1 MGIVPSAT
9 RSTSARR
16 SRVVDASPR
25 VGYNQQVDF
34 RKASVHIASF
44 LMASLLG
51 IAQQQS
57 GTIRGV
63 VTGENGQP
71 LANAG
76 VAVVGTARTATTNS
90 RGEYR
95 LTAAAGTQLVRA
107 RVIGY
112 AAAERQVNVV
122 AGDTTTANFQ
132 LTPSALALSEVTVI
146 GSRTARTATE
156 TPVPVDVIAAEEIQE
171 TGQTEVNQILTS
183 LAPSFNASH
192 QTIADGTDHINPA
205 SLRGLGPDQVLVLV
219 NGKRRHAPAL
229 VHVNGTFGRGTVGV
243 DLNAIPAAAI
253 DRIEVLRDG
262 ASAQYGSDA
271 IAGVIN
277 IALKR
282 QTDGIRSTTTTGVT
296 GEGDGQQVKTDLNAG
311 FTIGDR
317 GFFNVTGEYLD
328 RGATNRAEPWSGAI
342 FPGITDSAGPTDAE
356 LAARG
361 LTRRDFTMDVG
372 QSDAT
377 VGMAFFN
384 AALPLGGSDAE
395 LYAFGG
401 ASRRNGLA
409 GAFFR
414 LPNQEAQSVLSIFP
428 NGFVPRIN
436 TGINDR
442 SFSAG
447 VRGATNGWDVDF
459 SVTHGR
465 NDFQFIIENTIN
477 ASLGTASPTT
487 FDAGRLGFTQST
499 GNLDLVRPI
508 AASAVRALSLV
519 LGGEFRV
526 ETYSIRAGDAASW
539 QLGNGGDSAGVDFD
553 TTSAGVPKQPGAQ
566 GFPGFRPANEV
577 NRSRTSIAG
586 YAGFETQLTE
596 RFLVDVGGRY
606 ESYSDFGNT
615 VTGKVATRLEVAPK
629 VAVRAAVS
637 TGFRAPAL
645 HQVWFNNVSTQ
656 FVINV
661 GTGQLE
667 PRNVLT
673 SNNRSRVTK
682 AFGVPDLQEERSVNL
697 SAGITARPRDDL
709 SITADVYRITID
721 DRVVITSQFS
731 AATDTI
737 VARILQP
744 FQSQG
749 VTVAQ
754 FFANAVDTRTSG
766 IDLVLAYARAL
777 GRGTLNLTAS
787 ANVTKTEVTAVN
799 VPQAMADTFRTPS
812 LATVRDRILNRE
824 DRNRLEDALPRAKGA
839 ISARYA
845 AGRLSAL
852 ARVSYYGAIVY
863 RAPNSANDEQF
874 GAKTL
879 VDVDLGLDVVRGVRL
894 GIGGNNVFNTFP
906 DKQKVGN
913 NINSGRFIYS
923 RRVTQF
929 GMNGGLYYA
938 RLALAL

>member
-1 MGIVPSAT
+1 VRI
-9 RSTSARR
+9 
-16 SRVVDASPR
+16 SRILIGPLALALAAP
-25 VGYNQQVDF
+25 
-34 RKASVHIASF
+34 
-44 LMASLLG
+44 LG
-51 IAQQQS
+51 LAAQQQTGS
-57 GTIRGV
+57 IRGTV
-63 VTGENGQP
+63 SAETGTP
-71 LANAG
+71 LAN
-76 VAVVGTARTATTNS
+76 VAVTLVGSARTAATNA

-95 LTAAAGTQLVRA
+95 LTAPPGTHTLRA

-112 AAAERQVNVV
+112 AAAQRQVTVV
-122 AGDTTTANFQ
+122 AGETTTVNFQ
-132 LTPSALALSEVTVI
+132 LVASALALSEVTVI

-156 TPVPVDVIAAEEIQE
+156 TPVPVDVIAAEEMQE

-243 DLNAIPAAAI
+243 DLNAIPASAI

-277 IALKR
+277 IVLKR
-282 QTDGIRSTTTTGVT
+282 QTDGIQATTTSGVT
-296 GEGDGQQVKTDLNAG
+296 GEGDGAQVKADLNAG
-311 FTIGDR
+311 FAIGDR

-328 RGATNRAEPWSGAI
+328 RGATNRAAPWSGAI

-384 AALPLGGSDAE
+384 AALPLAGDAE

-401 ASRRNGLA
+401 ASRRNGRA

-414 LPNQEAQSVLSIFP
+414 LPNQAAQSVLSIFP

-436 TGINDR
+436 TGIDDR
-442 SFSAG
+442 SVGVG

-459 SVTHGR
+459 SLTHGR
-465 NDFQFIIENTIN
+465 NDFQFIIDNTVN
-477 ASLGTASPTT
+477 ASMGAASPTT
-487 FDAGRLGFTQST
+487 FDAGRLGFAQSV
-499 GNLDLVRPI
+499 GNLDLVRPL
-508 AASAVRALSLV
+508 ATTALRSLSLV
-519 LGGEFRV
+519 LGAEFRV
-526 ETYSIRAGDAASW
+526 ENYSIRAGDAASW
-539 QLGNGGDSAGVDFD
+539 QLGNGGDSAGVDYD
-553 TTSAGVPKQPGAQ
+553 TTAAGAPKAPGAQ

-586 YAGFETQLTE
+586 YAGFETQLTD
-596 RFLVDVGGRY
+596 RFLIDVGGRY
-606 ESYSDFGNT
+606 ERYSDFGNSL
-615 VTGKVATRLEVAPK
+615 TGKLATRVEVVPG
-629 VAVRAAVS
+629 VALRAAVS

-656 FVINV
+656 FVINTS
-661 GTGQLE
+661 TGQLE
-667 PRNVLT
+667 ARNVLT
-673 SNNRSRVTK
+673 SNNPSRVTQ
-682 AFGVPDLQEERSVNL
+682 AFGVPALHDERSVNL

-709 SITADVYRITID
+709 SITADVYRITLD
-721 DRVVITSQFS
+721 DRIVITSQFS
-731 AATDTI
+731 STTAEPDPAI
-737 VARILQP
+737 RAQVAQLVAP
-744 FQSQG
+744 FASQG
-749 VTVAQ
+749 VTGAQ
-754 FFANAVDTRTSG
+754 FFANAVDTRTTG
-766 IDLVLAYARAL
+766 LDLVVAYARPV
-777 GRGTLNLTAS
+777 GRGMLNLTAS
-787 ANVTKTEVTAVN
+787 ANLTQTEVVRVN
-799 VPQAMADTFRTPS
+799 LPQAMADSFAGSSIDTIR
-812 LATVRDRILNRE
+812 LRLLNRE
-824 DRNRLEDALPRAKGA
+824 DRNRLEDALPHQKGA
-839 ISARYA
+839 LSARYA
-845 AGRLSAL
+845 GGRISAL
-852 ARVSYYGAIVY
+852 VRATYYGEILY
-863 RAPNSANDEQF
+863 KAPSATNDERF

-879 VDVDLGLDVVRGVRL
+879 VDVDLGLELLRGIRL
-894 GIGGNNVFNTFP
+894 AVGGNNVFNTFP
-906 DKQKVGN
+906 DKQRVGN

-929 GMNGGLYYA
+929 GMNGGFYYA
-938 RLALAL
+938 RLALSL

>member
-1 MGIVPSAT
+1 MRILRIFVGPLALALAAPLGIV
-9 RSTSARR
+9 
-16 SRVVDASPR
+16 
-25 VGYNQQVDF
+25 
-34 RKASVHIASF
+34 
-44 LMASLLG
+44 
-51 IAQQQS
+51 AQQQTGS
-57 GTIRGV
+57 IRGTV
-63 VTGENGQP
+63 SAETGTP
-71 LANAG
+71 LANVG
-76 VAVVGTARTATTNS
+76 VTLVGTARTTATNA

-95 LTAAAGTQLVRA
+95 LTAPSGTHTLRA

-112 AAAERQVNVV
+112 AALERQVTVV
-122 AGDTTTANFQ
+122 AGETTTVNFQ
-132 LTPSALALSEVTVI
+132 LVASALALSGVTVI

-156 TPVPVDVIAAEEIQE
+156 TPVPVDVISAEEMQE
-171 TGQTEVNQILTS
+171 TGQTEVNQILTA

-192 QTIADGTDHINPA
+192 QTIADGSDHINPA

-243 DLNAIPAAAI
+243 DLNAIPASAI

-277 IALKR
+277 IVLKR
-282 QTDGIRSTTTTGVT
+282 QTDGIQATTTSGVT
-296 GEGDGQQVKTDLNAG
+296 GEGDGAQVKTDLNAG
-311 FTIGDR
+311 FAIGDR

-328 RGATNRAEPWSGAI
+328 RGATNRAAPWSGAI

-384 AALPLGGSDAE
+384 AALPLAGDAE

-401 ASRRNGLA
+401 ASRRNGRA

-436 TGINDR
+436 TGIDDR
-442 SFSAG
+442 SVGVG

-459 SVTHGR
+459 SLTHGR
-465 NDFQFIIENTIN
+465 NDFQFIIDHTVN
-477 ASLGTASPTT
+477 ASMGAASPTT
-487 FDAGRLGFTQST
+487 FDAGRLGFAQSV
-499 GNLDLVRPI
+499 GNFDLVRPL
-508 AASAVRALSLV
+508 AATRLRSLALV
-519 LGGEFRV
+519 LGAEFRV
-526 ETYSIRAGDAASW
+526 ENYSIRAGDAASW
-539 QLGNGGDSAGVDFD
+539 QLGNGGDSAGVDYD
-553 TTSAGVPKQPGAQ
+553 TTAAGAPKAPGAQ

-586 YAGFETQLTE
+586 YAGFETQLTD
-596 RFLVDVGGRY
+596 RFLIDVGGRY
-606 ESYSDFGNT
+606 ERYSDFGNSL
-615 VTGKVATRLEVAPK
+615 TGKLATRLEVMPG
-629 VAVRAAVS
+629 VALRGAVS

-656 FVINV
+656 FVINTS
-661 GTGQLE
+661 TGQLE
-667 PRNVLT
+667 ARNVLT
-673 SNNRSRVTK
+673 SNNPSRVTQ
-682 AFGVPDLQEERSVNL
+682 AFGVPALQDERSVNL

-709 SITADVYRITID
+709 SITADVYRITLD
-721 DRVVITSQFS
+721 DRIVITSQFS
-731 AATDTI
+731 STTAEPDPAI
-737 VARILQP
+737 RARVAQLVAP
-744 FQSQG
+744 FASQG
-749 VTVAQ
+749 VTGAQ
-754 FFANAVDTRTSG
+754 FFANAVDTRTTG
-766 IDLVLAYARAL
+766 LDLVLAYARPV

-787 ANVTKTEVTAVN
+787 ANLTKTAVVRVN
-799 VPQAMADTFRTPS
+799 LPQAMADSFAGSSIDTIR
-812 LATVRDRILNRE
+812 LRLLNRE
-824 DRNRLEDALPRAKGA
+824 DRNRLEDALPHQKGA
-839 ISARYA
+839 LSARYA
-845 AGRLSAL
+845 AGRISAL
-852 ARVSYYGAIVY
+852 VRATYYGEILY
-863 RAPNSANDEQF
+863 KAPSATNDEQF

-879 VDVDLGLDVVRGVRL
+879 VDVDLGLELLRGMRL
-894 GIGGNNVFNTFP
+894 AVGANNVFNTFP

-929 GMNGGLYYA
+929 GMNGGFYYA
-938 RLALAL
+938 RLALSL

>member
-1 MGIVPSAT
+1 MRI
-9 RSTSARR
+9 
-16 SRVVDASPR
+16 
-25 VGYNQQVDF
+25 
-34 RKASVHIASF
+34 ASV
-44 LMASLLG
+44 LTASLAIVLATPDLG
-51 IAQQQS
+51 LAQQQT
-57 GTIRGV
+57 GTIRGT
-63 VTGENGQP
+63 VTGDNGLP
-71 LANAG
+71 LGNAG

-95 LTAAAGTQLVRA
+95 LSAPAGTHLVRA

-112 AAAERQVNVV
+112 ATAERQVNVV
-122 AGDTTTANFQ
+122 AGDTTRVNFQ
-132 LTPSALALSEVTVI
+132 LTPSALALPGVTVI

-156 TPVPVDVIAAEEIQE
+156 TPVPVDVVAAEEIQE

-243 DLNAIPAAAI
+243 DLNAIPASAI

-277 IALKR
+277 IVLKR
-282 QTDGIRSTTTTGVT
+282 QTEGIQATTTSGVT
-296 GEGDGQQVKTDLNAG
+296 GEGDGAQVKNDLNAG
-311 FTIGDR
+311 FAIGER

-328 RGATNRAEPWSGAI
+328 RGATNRTEPWSGDI
-342 FPGITDSAGPTDAE
+342 FPGITGTAATDAE
-356 LAARG
+356 LTARG

-384 AALPLGGSDAE
+384 AALPLTGDAE

-401 ASRRNGLA
+401 ASRRNGRA

-436 TGINDR
+436 TGIADR
-442 SFSAG
+442 SIGVG

-459 SVTHGR
+459 SLTHGR
-465 NDFQFIIENTIN
+465 NDFQFIIDNTVN
-477 ASLGTASPTT
+477 ASMGAASPTT
-487 FDAGRLGFTQST
+487 FDAGRLGFAQSV
-499 GNLDLVRPI
+499 GNLDLVRSL
-508 AASAVRALSLV
+508 ATGLRSLSLV

-526 ETYSIRAGDAASW
+526 ENYSIRAGDAASW
-539 QLGNGGDSAGVDFD
+539 QLGNGGSIKGVDYD
-553 TTSAGVPKQPGAQ
+553 TTAAGAPKAPGAQ

-577 NRSRTSIAG
+577 NRSRTSVAG
-586 YAGFETQLTE
+586 YAGFETQVTD
-596 RFLVDVGGRY
+596 RFLIDVGGRY
-606 ESYSDFGNT
+606 ERYSDFGNS
-615 VTGKVATRLEVAPK
+615 VTGKLATRFEVVPG
-629 VAVRAAVS
+629 VALRGAVS

-656 FVINV
+656 FVINT

-667 PRNVLT
+667 ARNVLT
-673 SNNRSRVTK
+673 SNNPSRVTQT
-682 AFGVPDLQEERSVNL
+682 FGVPALQDERSVNL

-709 SITADVYRITID
+709 SITADVYRITLD
-721 DRVVITSQFS
+721 DRIVITSQFS
-731 AATDTI
+731 STTAEPDPAI
-737 VARILQP
+737 RARVAQLVAP
-744 FQSQG
+744 FASQG
-749 VTVAQ
+749 VTGAQ
-754 FFANAVDTRTSG
+754 FFANAVDTRTTG
-766 IDLVLAYARAL
+766 LDLVVAYARPV
-777 GRGTLNLTAS
+777 GRGTLTFTAS
-787 ANVTKTEVTAVN
+787 ANLTQTDVIRVN
-799 VPQAMADTFRTPS
+799 LPLAMADSFAGSSIDTIR
-812 LATVRDRILNRE
+812 LRLLNRE
-824 DRNRLEDALPRAKGA
+824 DRNRLEDALPRQKGA
-839 ISARYA
+839 LSARYA
-845 AGRLSAL
+845 SGRLSAL
-852 ARVSYYGAIVY
+852 VRATYYGEIVY
-863 RAPNSANDEQF
+863 KAPSATNDERF
-874 GAKTL
+874 AAKAL
-879 VDVDLGLDVVRGVRL
+879 VDVDLGLDLLRGVRL
-894 GIGGNNVFNTFP
+894 AVGGNNVLNTFP
-906 DKQKVGN
+906 DKQRVPA

-929 GMNGGLYYA
+929 GMNGGFYYA
-938 RLALAL
+938 RLALSL

>member
-1 MGIVPSAT
+1 VRILRIFVGPLALALAAPLGIV
-9 RSTSARR
+9 
-16 SRVVDASPR
+16 
-25 VGYNQQVDF
+25 
-34 RKASVHIASF
+34 
-44 LMASLLG
+44 
-51 IAQQQS
+51 AQQQTGS
-57 GTIRGV
+57 IRGTV
-63 VTGENGQP
+63 SAETGTP
-71 LANAG
+71 LANVG
-76 VAVVGTARTATTNS
+76 VTLVGTARTTATNA

-95 LTAAAGTQLVRA
+95 LTAPSGTHTLRA

-112 AAAERQVNVV
+112 AALERQVTVV
-122 AGDTTTANFQ
+122 AGETTTVNFQ
-132 LTPSALALSEVTVI
+132 LVASALALSGVTVI

-156 TPVPVDVIAAEEIQE
+156 TPVPVDVISAEEMQE
-171 TGQTEVNQILTS
+171 TGQTEVNQILTA

-192 QTIADGTDHINPA
+192 QTIADGSDHINPA

-243 DLNAIPAAAI
+243 DLNAIPASAI

-277 IALKR
+277 IVLKR
-282 QTDGIRSTTTTGVT
+282 QTDGIQATTTSGVT
-296 GEGDGQQVKTDLNAG
+296 GEGDGAQVKTDLNAG
-311 FTIGDR
+311 FAIGDR

-328 RGATNRAEPWSGAI
+328 RGATNRAAPWSGAI

-384 AALPLGGSDAE
+384 AALPLAGDAE

-401 ASRRNGLA
+401 ASRRNGRA

-436 TGINDR
+436 TGIDDR
-442 SFSAG
+442 SVGVG

-459 SVTHGR
+459 SLTHGR
-465 NDFQFIIENTIN
+465 NDFQFIIDHTVN
-477 ASLGTASPTT
+477 ASMGAASPTT
-487 FDAGRLGFTQST
+487 FDAGRLGFAQSV
-499 GNLDLVRPI
+499 GNFDLVRPL
-508 AASAVRALSLV
+508 AATRLRSLALV
-519 LGGEFRV
+519 LGAEFRV
-526 ETYSIRAGDAASW
+526 ENYSIRAGDAASW
-539 QLGNGGDSAGVDFD
+539 QLGNGGDSAGVDYD
-553 TTSAGVPKQPGAQ
+553 TTAAGAPKAPGAQ

-586 YAGFETQLTE
+586 YAGFETQLTD
-596 RFLVDVGGRY
+596 RFLIDVGGRY
-606 ESYSDFGNT
+606 ERYSDFGNSL
-615 VTGKVATRLEVAPK
+615 TGKLATRLEVMPG
-629 VAVRAAVS
+629 VALRGAVS

-656 FVINV
+656 FVINTS
-661 GTGQLE
+661 TGQLE
-667 PRNVLT
+667 ARNVLT
-673 SNNRSRVTK
+673 SNNPSRVTQ
-682 AFGVPDLQEERSVNL
+682 AFGVPALQDERSVNL

-709 SITADVYRITID
+709 SITADVYRITLD
-721 DRVVITSQFS
+721 DRIVITSQFS
-731 AATDTI
+731 STTAEPDPAI
-737 VARILQP
+737 RARVAQLVAP
-744 FQSQG
+744 FASQG
-749 VTVAQ
+749 VTGAQ
-754 FFANAVDTRTSG
+754 FFANAVDTRTTG
-766 IDLVLAYARAL
+766 LDLVLAYARPV

-787 ANVTKTEVTAVN
+787 ANLTKTAVVRVN
-799 VPQAMADTFRTPS
+799 LPQAMADSFAGSSIDTIR
-812 LATVRDRILNRE
+812 LRLLNRE
-824 DRNRLEDALPRAKGA
+824 DRNRLEDALPHQKGA
-839 ISARYA
+839 LSARYA
-845 AGRLSAL
+845 AGRISAL
-852 ARVSYYGAIVY
+852 VRATYYGEILY
-863 RAPNSANDEQF
+863 KAPSATNDEQF

-879 VDVDLGLDVVRGVRL
+879 VDVDLGLELLRGMRL
-894 GIGGNNVFNTFP
+894 AVGANNVFNTFP

-929 GMNGGLYYA
+929 GMNGGFYYA
-938 RLALAL
+938 RLALSL

>member
-1 MGIVPSAT
+1 VRI
-9 RSTSARR
+9 
-16 SRVVDASPR
+16 SRILIGPLALALAAP
-25 VGYNQQVDF
+25 
-34 RKASVHIASF
+34 
-44 LMASLLG
+44 LG
-51 IAQQQS
+51 LVAQQQTGS
-57 GTIRGV
+57 VRGTV
-63 VTGENGQP
+63 SAETGTP
-71 LANAG
+71 LAN
-76 VAVVGTARTATTNS
+76 VAVTLVGTARTTATNA

-95 LTAAAGTQLVRA
+95 LTATPGTHTLRA

-112 AAAERQVNVV
+112 AAAQRQVTVI
-122 AGDTTTANFQ
+122 AGETTTVNFQ
-132 LTPSALALSEVTVI
+132 LVASALALSEVTVI
-146 GSRTARTATE
+146 GSRSARTATE
-156 TPVPVDVIAAEEIQE
+156 TPVPVDVIAAEEMQE

-243 DLNAIPAAAI
+243 DLNAIPASAI

-277 IALKR
+277 IVLKR
-282 QTDGIRSTTTTGVT
+282 QTDGIQASTTSGVT
-296 GEGDGQQVKTDLNAG
+296 GAGDGAQVKADLNAG
-311 FTIGDR
+311 FAIGDR

-328 RGATNRAEPWSGAI
+328 RGATNRAAPWSGAI

-384 AALPLGGSDAE
+384 AALPLAGDAE

-401 ASRRNGLA
+401 VSRRNGRA

-414 LPNQEAQSVLSIFP
+414 LPNQAAQSVLSIFP

-436 TGINDR
+436 TGIDDR
-442 SFSAG
+442 SVGVG

-459 SVTHGR
+459 SLTHGG
-465 NDFQFIIENTIN
+465 NDFQFIIDNTVN
-477 ASLGTASPTT
+477 ASMGAASPTT
-487 FDAGRLGFTQST
+487 FDAGRLGFAQSV

-508 AASAVRALSLV
+508 ATTGLRSLSLV
-519 LGGEFRV
+519 LGAEFRV
-526 ETYSIRAGDAASW
+526 ENYSIRAGDAASW
-539 QLGNGGDSAGVDFD
+539 QLGNGGDSAGVDYD
-553 TTSAGVPKQPGAQ
+553 TTAAGAPKAPGAQ

-586 YAGFETQLTE
+586 YAGFETQLTD
-596 RFLVDVGGRY
+596 RFLIDVGGRY
-606 ESYSDFGNT
+606 ERYSDFGNSL
-615 VTGKVATRLEVAPK
+615 TGKLATRFEVVPG
-629 VAVRAAVS
+629 VALRGAVS

-656 FVINV
+656 FVINTS
-661 GTGQLE
+661 TGQLE
-667 PRNVLT
+667 ARNVLT
-673 SNNRSRVTK
+673 SNNPSRVTQ
-682 AFGVPDLQEERSVNL
+682 AFGVPALHDERSVNL

-709 SITADVYRITID
+709 SVTADVYRITLD
-721 DRVVITSQFS
+721 DRIVITSQFS
-731 AATDTI
+731 STTAELDPAI
-737 VARILQP
+737 RARVAQLVAP
-744 FQSQG
+744 FASQG
-749 VTVAQ
+749 VTGAQ
-754 FFANAVDTRTSG
+754 FFANAVDTRTTG
-766 IDLVLAYARAL
+766 LDLVVAYARPV

-787 ANVTKTEVTAVN
+787 ANLTRTEVVRVN
-799 VPQAMADTFRTPS
+799 LPQAMADSFAASSIDTIR
-812 LATVRDRILNRE
+812 LRLLNRE
-824 DRNRLEDALPRAKGA
+824 DRNRLEDALPHQKGA
-839 ISARYA
+839 LSARYA
-845 AGRLSAL
+845 GGRISAL
-852 ARVSYYGAIVY
+852 VRATYYGEILY
-863 RAPNSANDEQF
+863 KAPSATNDERF

-879 VDVDLGLDVVRGVRL
+879 VDVDLGLELLRGIRL
-894 GIGGNNVFNTFP
+894 AVGGNNVFNTFP
-906 DKQKVGN
+906 DQQKVGN

-929 GMNGGLYYA
+929 GMNGGFYYA
-938 RLALAL
+938 RLALSL